1 MNQNNKN
8 EVRVVISNQ
17 NNNNIV
23 GLWQVWTFSCESSLR
38 GSKQQQQ
45 QQQQQQQ
52 SLNKSPSATVGFR
65 SREEFDSDLEKFVR
79 LLL

>member
-45 QQQQQQQ
+45 QQQ

-65 SREEFDSDLEKFVR
+65 SCEEFDSDLEKFVR